1 MVVLENSRAFARR
14 PAKICCGESVDMKNK
29 HSSQHEREGKRR
41 TVSPCV
47 LLVLAVALGAAGCSH
62 SGDVDIREPG
72 FVRVFAP
79 QFPDF
84 LRAPMGLLLTN
95 GPGYSAQLEA
105 QSTSLPVNE
114 RTTSGQLLSRGG
126 KLLFAPQQLE
136 LYQKSERT
144 GGFMFIWDMNA
155 STGLVVSEALQAY
168 APVSTEMR
176 VTNVT
181 EQARPGAAQK
191 VAGHS
196 CSPAD
201 VLMQLSDGTTASFEA
216 CRAADLNGLAVQFR
230 TVTNSNPR
238 LVTLS
243 KIRPQVPAQ
252 ELFAPPDGFTRY
264 SSPEAMADE
273 IAARQRNLRRGNRG
287 ALEPIITPPPDHH

>member
-1 MVVLENSRAFARR
+1 
-14 PAKICCGESVDMKNK
+14 MKNK
-29 HSSQHEREGKRR
+29 HSSQKEGDCKRR
-41 TVSPCV
+41 DVSPWV
-47 LLVLAVALGAAGCSH
+47 LFALTVALGAAGCSH
-62 SGDVDIREPG
+62 SGDVDMREPG

-95 GPGYSAQLEA
+95 GPGYSAQVEA
-105 QSTSLPVNE
+105 QSTALPVNE

-136 LYQKSERT
+136 LDEKSQRA
-144 GGFMFIWDMNA
+144 GGFMFIWDMNT

-176 VTNVT
+176 VTNVA

-196 CSPAD
+196 SSPVE
-201 VLMQLSDGTTASFEA
+201 VLMQLSDGTTASFEVF
-216 CRAADLNGLAVQFR
+216 RATDLNGLAVQFR

-238 LVTLS
+238 VVTLS
-243 KIRPQVPAQ
+243 KIRTQVPAQ
-252 ELFAPPDGFTRY
+252 ELFAPPDGFTHY

-287 ALEPIITPPPDHH
+287 ALEPMLTPPPDRH

>member
-1 MVVLENSRAFARR
+1 
-14 PAKICCGESVDMKNK
+14 MKNK
-29 HSSQHEREGKRR
+29 HSSRREHDGKRR
-41 TVSPCV
+41 TVSPW
-47 LLVLAVALGAAGCSH
+47 LPLVVAVALGTAGCSH
-62 SGDVDIREPG
+62 SGDADLREPG
-72 FVRVFAP
+72 FVRIFAP

-95 GPGYSAQLEA
+95 GPGYSAQVEA
-105 QSTSLPVNE
+105 QSTSLPMSE

-136 LYQKSERT
+136 VDQKSERA
-144 GGFMFIWDMNA
+144 GGFMFIWDINA
-155 STGLVVSEALQAY
+155 SSGLVVSEALQGY

-176 VTNVT
+176 VTNVI
-181 EQARPGAAQK
+181 EQARLGAAQK

-201 VLMQLSDGTTASFEA
+201 VVMQLTDGTTANFEA

-238 LVTLS
+238 VVTLS
-243 KIRPQVPAQ
+243 KIRPQVPAP
-252 ELFAPPDGFTRY
+252 ELFAPPEGFTRY
-264 SSPEAMADE
+264 GSPEAMADE

-287 ALEPIITPPPDHH
+287 ALEPIMTPPPDHH